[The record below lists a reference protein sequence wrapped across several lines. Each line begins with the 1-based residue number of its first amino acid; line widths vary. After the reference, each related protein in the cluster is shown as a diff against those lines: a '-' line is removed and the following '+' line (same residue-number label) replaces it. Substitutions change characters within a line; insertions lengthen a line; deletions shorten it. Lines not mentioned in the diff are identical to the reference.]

1 MVKTG
6 NLSLLMILNK
16 IISDVLARL
25 DLAKICANFWHE
37 LMKIFL
43 DFVLVLSLFE
53 LNKKQKIAN
62 LVLIFI
68 LKSVLRGS
76 K

>member
-1 MVKTG
+1 MVKTE

-16 IISDVLARL
+16 IILDVLARL
-25 DLAKICANFWHE
+25 DLVKICAKFWHE
-37 LMKIFL
+37 FMKIFSN
-43 DFVLVLSLFE
+43 FVLVLSLFG

-62 LVLIFI
+62 LVRIFI
-68 LKSVLRGS
+68 LKSVLKGS